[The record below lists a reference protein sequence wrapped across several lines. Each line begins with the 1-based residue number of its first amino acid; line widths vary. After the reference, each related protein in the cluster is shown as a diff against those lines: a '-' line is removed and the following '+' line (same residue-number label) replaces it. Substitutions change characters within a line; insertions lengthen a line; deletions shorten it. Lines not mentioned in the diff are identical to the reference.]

1 MTACVTYQRY
11 DSVGVICISNPPVNA
26 LSYAVRSG
34 LMVAFEQAEADMRAK
49 VIVLLAKGRTFI
61 AGADINEFG
70 KPARAPLLPDVILRI
85 ENCIKPVVAVMH
97 GTALGG
103 GLEVALGCHL
113 RVALPNTRVG
123 LPEVKLGLMP
133 GAGGTQRLPRLAG
146 VATALDMMTQGR
158 FLDAQEAFASGIID
172 RLSEATD
179 VLEAG
184 LQAAQ
189 RVIREEQ
196 ATRIT
201 RNLPAPQPAPGL
213 IRAKRDQLEDEAGEL
228 FSQLRI
234 VEAVDYCTT
243 AACFQKGVR
252 RERELF
258 LACMSSPQRA
268 ALIHLFLAERQ
279 ASQVPRVTGDVEPHR
294 HIALLG
300 EHPLFEHWA
309 RRANKVGMGVADRIL
324 PETTLC
330 LMSCHH
336 LGTILPPQITGIAV
350 LDLKEPIPEKA
361 DMTLITSSRSHFGEL
376 VRQQASAHKQQRAAL
391 TLKALKLP
399 LVVSSGESLVLAMH
413 TAIQASPNTDI
424 QNILERVNRES
435 GLCAASYRSSDI
447 DLLAVE
453 FFAYPRHLGGPCYQA
468 LLAGQGPVDS
478 RAAEPAIKK
487 HPTR

>member
-11 DSVGVICISNPPVNA
+11 DRVGVICISNPPVNA

-34 LMVAFEQAEADMRAK
+34 LMVAFGQAEADLQAK
-49 VIVLLAKGRTFI
+49 VLVLLAKGHTFI

-85 ENCIKPVVAVMH
+85 EGCIKPVIAVMH

-113 RVALPNTRVG
+113 RVALPNTQVG
-123 LPEVKLGLMP
+123 LPEVQLGLMP

-146 VATALDMMTQGR
+146 VETALDMMTQGR
-158 FLDAQEAFASGIID
+158 FLDAQEALASGIID
-172 RLSEATD
+172 RLSETTD

-189 RVIREEQ
+189 RVIKEEQ
-196 ATRIT
+196 ATRVT
-201 RNLPAPQPAPGL
+201 RNLPAPQPVPGL
-213 IRAKRDQLEDEAGEL
+213 IHAKRAQLEAEAGEL
-228 FSQLRI
+228 FSPLRI

-243 AACFQKGVR
+243 AASFQEGGR

-279 ASQVPRVTGDVEPHR
+279 ASQVPMVSGDVEPHR

-309 RRANKVGMGVADRIL
+309 RRANKVGIGVADRLL

-330 LMSCHH
+330 LMSCCH
-336 LGTILPPQITGIAV
+336 LGTILPPQITGVAV

-376 VRQQASAHKQQRAAL
+376 VRQQASAHEQQRAAL

-399 LVVSSGESLVLAMH
+399 LIVSSGESLVLAMH
-413 TAIQASPNTDI
+413 TAIQVSPDTDM
-424 QNILERVNRES
+424 QNVLERFSHDSR
-435 GLCAASYRSSDI
+435 LRAASYRSSDI

-468 LLAGQGPVDS
+468 SLAVQGLADS
-478 RAAEPAIKK
+478 SSADEACY
-487 HPTR
+487 